1 MIRVREIRLSI
12 LNDTEDALM
21 NKLTKILKVKKED
34 IISFEID
41 KKSIDSRDKNN
52 ILYVYNL
59 DVNVKNEDKVLEKVD
74 NKYVSK
80 VNETKYEFNVTGEEV
95 ITSRPVIV
103 GAGPAGLTLG
113 YILSKYGFKPIIIE
127 KGKRVEDRKKDVYK
141 FWEEDILDINSNV
154 QFGEGGA
161 GTFSD
166 GKLNFIPKLG
176 KSDLFKYMSQSEAY
190 KIIDDTEEIF
200 TKFKMDS
207 EVYPSNMD
215 EAKEIEKEVAKTGA
229 RLLIIKQKHLG
240 SDKLPLYIKDFTD
253 YLENK
258 GVSIYQNTDVVDIVS
273 KSKSEH
279 DLIMKTKTKEEVIT
293 AKNVIV
299 APGRTG
305 AKWIQELADKYQ
317 IPYTSQS
324 IEIGVRVEVRKE
336 ILEDITNI
344 IYDPTIFIK
353 TDTYTDEIR
362 TFCTNPGGYVTKEN
376 YYGFICVNGH
386 SLKDVKS
393 MNSNFAFI
401 SKVGLTE
408 PATNTRLYGE
418 SIARIANTLG
428 DGKPI
433 VQTLRD
439 LRKGRRSD
447 WKRINK
453 GFIEPTLK
461 DCVAGDLSLI
471 LPHRIITNILEGLEK
486 LDKIIPGVNNDETLL
501 YGPEIKF
508 FSNEITTNNKFKLE
522 DYDIYFVGD
531 GSGKAGNIVTAAA
544 TGLIAARDILER

>member
-1 MIRVREIRLSI
+1 M
-12 LNDTEDALM
+12 
-21 NKLTKILKVKKED
+21 KK
-34 IISFEID
+34 
-41 KKSIDSRDKNN
+41 
-52 ILYVYNL
+52 Y
-59 DVNVKNEDKVLEKVD
+59 DVA
-74 NKYVSK
+74 
-80 VNETKYEFNVTGEEV
+80 
-95 ITSRPVIV
+95 IV
-103 GAGPAGLTLG
+103 GAGPAGLFSAYELITKNSKLKVALIDKGHRAETRMCPMKVNGGKCLNCNPCQIMSG
-113 YILSKYGFKPIIIE
+113 Y
-127 KGKRVEDRKKDVYK
+127 
-141 FWEEDILDINSNV
+141 
-154 QFGEGGA
+154 GGA

-190 KIIDDTEEIF
+190 QIIDDTEEIF

-215 EAKEIEKEVAKTGA
+215 EAKTIQKEVAKTGA
-229 RLLIIKQKHLG
+229 RLLLIKQKHLG
-240 SDKLPLYIKDFTD
+240 SDKLPLYIKEFTD
-253 YLENK
+253 FLENK
-258 GVSIYQNTDVVDIVS
+258 GVTIYQNTDVIDIVS

-293 AKNVIV
+293 AKSVIV

-305 AKWIQELADKYQ
+305 AKWVQELADKYE

-408 PATNTRLYGE
+408 PVTNTRLYGE

-461 DCVAGDLSLI
+461 DCVAGDLSLV

-531 GSGKAGNIVTAAA
+531 GAGKAGNIVTAAA
-544 TGLIAARDILER
+544 TGLIAARDILEK

>member
-1 MIRVREIRLSI
+1 M
-12 LNDTEDALM
+12 
-21 NKLTKILKVKKED
+21 KKYD
-34 IISFEID
+34 VAII
-41 KKSIDSRDKNN
+41 
-52 ILYVYNL
+52 
-59 DVNVKNEDKVLEKVD
+59 
-74 NKYVSK
+74 
-80 VNETKYEFNVTGEEV
+80 
-95 ITSRPVIV
+95 
-103 GAGPAGLTLG
+103 GAGPAGLFCAYELKEKNPELKVALIDKGHRAETRMCPMKVNG
-113 YILSKYGFKPIIIE
+113 GKCVNCKVCQILSGY
-127 KGKRVEDRKKDVYK
+127 
-141 FWEEDILDINSNV
+141 
-154 QFGEGGA
+154 GGA

-190 KIIDDTEEIF
+190 KLIDDTEEIF

-207 EVYPSNMD
+207 DVYPSNMD
-215 EAKEIEKEVAKTGA
+215 EANEIKKEVAKTGA
-229 RLLIIKQKHLG
+229 RLLVIKQKHLG
-240 SDKLPLYIKDFTD
+240 SDKLPGYIKEFTD
-253 YLENK
+253 NLENE
-258 GVSIYQNTDVVDIVS
+258 DVDIYENSNVEDIIS
-273 KSKSEH
+273 KKEDEH
-279 DLIMKTKTKEEVIT
+279 ELVIENKENII
-293 AKNVIV
+293 AKNVVV

-305 AKWIQELADKYQ
+305 AKWIQELADKYN

-336 ILEDITNI
+336 ILEDITNV

-362 TFCTNPGGYVTKEN
+362 TFCTNPGGFVAKEN

-386 SLKDVKS
+386 SLKEIKS
-393 MNSNFAFI
+393 NNSNFAFI

-408 PATNTRLYGE
+408 PVTNTRLYGE

-433 VQTLRD
+433 IQSLRD
-439 LRKGRRSD
+439 LKKGRRSE

-461 DCVAGDLSLI
+461 DCVAGDLSLV
-471 LPHRIITNILEGLEK
+471 LPHRIVTNILEGLEK

-508 FSNEITTNNKFKLE
+508 FSNEIDTNNKFKL
-522 DYDIYFVGD
+522 DNYNIYFVGD
-531 GSGKAGNIVTAAA
+531 GAGKAGNIVTAAA
-544 TGLIAARDILER
+544 TGLVAARDIIGRK